1 MLTTIRS
8 LVDKFFGDNEEQH
21 SLVSNSEEMKTIEVE
36 LEKIQSSAFEKTS
49 SDVINQH
56 ITDFLHKGYFPAL
69 NEDVANAVKTL
80 LEYNPTA
87 IATVLEY
94 FQSSNQTSTSQVPT
108 ALPSHLSL
116 RSAAEQ
122 SFLSSL

>member
-56 ITDFLHKGYFPAL
+56 ITDFLRKGYFPAL

-94 FQSSNQTSTSQVPT
+94 FQSTNQTSTSQVPT

>member
-56 ITDFLHKGYFPAL
+56 VTDFLHKGYYPAL
-69 NEDVANAVKTL
+69 NEDVSNAVKTL

-94 FQSSNQTSTSQVPT
+94 FQSTKQTTTSQVPT

>member
-94 FQSSNQTSTSQVPT
+94 FQSTNQTSTSQVPT

>member
-56 ITDFLHKGYFPAL
+56 VTDFLHKGYFPAL
-69 NEDVANAVKTL
+69 NEDVSNAVKTL

-87 IATVLEY
+87 IATVLKY
-94 FQSSNQTSTSQVPT
+94 FQSTNQTTTSQVPI

-116 RSAAEQ
+116 RSAAEH

>member
-21 SLVSNSEEMKTIEVE
+21 SLVSNSEEMKTIEDE

-49 SDVINQH
+49 SDVIHQH
-56 ITDFLHKGYFPAL
+56 ITDFLRKGYFPAL

-94 FQSSNQTSTSQVPT
+94 FQSTNQTSTSQVPT

>member
-8 LVDKFFGDNEEQH
+8 LVDKYFGENEEQH

-36 LEKIQSSAFEKTS
+36 LEKIQSSAFVRTEPEIVEHHFS
-49 SDVINQH
+49 EFVQ
-56 ITDFLHKGYFPAL
+56 KGYIPAL
-69 NEDVANAVKTL
+69 NEDVTTAVKTL

-87 IATVLEY
+87 LTTVLKY
-94 FQSSNQTSTSQVPT
+94 FQSTEQPT
-108 ALPSHLSL
+108 APKSTALSTHLSL

-122 SFLSSL
+122 SFLSTL

>member
-56 ITDFLHKGYFPAL
+56 VTDFLHKGYFPAL
-69 NEDVANAVKTL
+69 NEDVSNAVKTL

-94 FQSSNQTSTSQVPT
+94 FQSTNQTTTSQVPI

>member
-36 LEKIQSSAFEKTS
+36 LEKIQSASFEKTS
-49 SDVINQH
+49 SEVVDQH
-56 ITDFLHKGYFPAL
+56 LTDFVHKGYFPAL

-87 IATVLEY
+87 VATILEY
-94 FQSSNQTSTSQVPT
+94 CQSSNQALSSQERN

-116 RSAAEQ
+116 RTAAEQ

>member
-36 LEKIQSSAFEKTS
+36 LEKIQSSVFEKTS
-49 SDVINQH
+49 SNVINQH
-56 ITDFLHKGYFPAL
+56 VSDFLHKGYFPAL

-94 FQSSNQTSTSQVPT
+94 FQSTNQTSTSQVPT

>member
-8 LVDKFFGDNEEQH
+8 LVDKFFGENEEQH
-21 SLVSNSEEMKTIEVE
+21 TLVSQSEEMKSIEAE
-36 LEKIQSSAFEKTS
+36 LEKIQTSTMEKTPPEVVEQHF
-49 SDVINQH
+49 SDFI
-56 ITDFLHKGYFPAL
+56 HKGYIPAL
-69 NEDVANAVKTL
+69 NTDVTNAVKTL
-80 LEYNPTA
+80 LEYHPNA
-87 IATVLEY
+87 LMVVLESL
-94 FQSSNQTSTSQVPT
+94 QPTSKLASPQEST

>member
-36 LEKIQSSAFEKTS
+36 LEKIQSSKFEKTT
-49 SDVINQH
+49 SDVIDQH
-56 ITDFLHKGYFPAL
+56 VTDFIQKGYIPAL
-69 NEDVANAVKTL
+69 NTDVTNAVKTL
-80 LEYNPTA
+80 LEYHPNA
-87 IATVLEY
+87 LMVVLESLHPTTKLASP
-94 FQSSNQTSTSQVPT
+94 QEST

-116 RSAAEQ
+116 RSAAEH